1 MPEKTP
7 FQIQQSGNDE
17 VLSATVIERMES
29 EEIDRLLA
37 YLREPREYVTEHRHP
52 RKEHGA

>member
-1 MPEKTP
+1 MPDKTP

-17 VLSATVIERMES
+17 TLSATVIERMEP

-37 YLREPREYVTEHRHP
+37 YLRDPREYVTEH
-52 RKEHGA
+52 

>member
-1 MPEKTP
+1 MPDKTP

-17 VLSATVIERMES
+17 VLSATVIERMEP

-37 YLREPREYVTEHRHP
+37 YLQDPREYVTEH
-52 RKEHGA
+52 

>member
-17 VLSATVIERMES
+17 VLSVTVIEMMEP

-37 YLREPREYVTEHRHP
+37 YLREPREYVTPH
-52 RKEHGA
+52 

>member
-7 FQIQQSGNDE
+7 FQNLQSGNDE
-17 VLSATVIERMES
+17 TMTVEVIDKLEP

-37 YLREPREYVTEHRHP
+37 YLQNPREYVTEH
-52 RKEHGA
+52 

>member
-7 FQIQQSGNDE
+7 SQVQQSGNDE
-17 VLSATVIERMES
+17 VLSATVIEMMEP

-37 YLREPREYVTEHRHP
+37 YLQEPREYVTPH
-52 RKEHGA
+52 

>member
-17 VLSATVIERMES
+17 VLSATVIERMDPEGV
-29 EEIDRLLA
+29 DRLLA
-37 YLREPREYVTEHRHP
+37 YLREPREYVTEH
-52 RKEHGA
+52 

>member
-17 VLSATVIERMES
+17 VLSATVIERMEP

-37 YLREPREYVTEHRHP
+37 YLQDPREYVTEH
-52 RKEHGA
+52 

>member
-17 VLSATVIERMES
+17 PIAVKVIEMLEP
-29 EEIDRLLA
+29 EQIDRLLA
-37 YLREPREYVTEHRHP
+37 YIQDPREYVTAH
-52 RKEHGA
+52 

>member
-1 MPEKTP
+1 MPDKTP

-17 VLSATVIERMES
+17 VLSATVIEKMEP

-37 YLREPREYVTEHRHP
+37 YLRESREYATEH
-52 RKEHGA
+52 